1 MVHGIKHRRD
11 IHSRD
16 IIVQVVQ
23 QRDDVEHE
31 IMEQHVRL
39 IVLLRQ
45 VMVLALVIV

>member
-23 QRDDVEHE
+23 QRDDV
-31 IMEQHVRL
+31 
-39 IVLLRQ
+39 VLQ
-45 VMVLALVIV
+45 VMDDDVIHTLRLERITVVHI